1 MRLEIPKRYRRRY
14 SEHADAPGGLSLA
27 RVKTLAHRDTGRH
40 DSILPKGVGGRDL
53 YLDFFAHTHDPGIL
67 IPADCVNN

>member
-1 MRLEIPKRYRRRY
+1 V
-14 SEHADAPGGLSLA
+14 A

-53 YLDFFAHTHDPGIL
+53 YLDCFAHTHDPEIL
-67 IPADCVNN
+67 RLATRDRLLVADLRVTPDDS